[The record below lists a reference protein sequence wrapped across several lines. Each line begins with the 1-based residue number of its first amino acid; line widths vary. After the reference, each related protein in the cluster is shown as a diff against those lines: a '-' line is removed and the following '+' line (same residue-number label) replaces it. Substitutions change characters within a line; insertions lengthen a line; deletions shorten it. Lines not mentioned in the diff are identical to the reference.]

1 MKKGLLTLAILAI
14 TLVGCKKEEKV
25 VIDTTGADTTVV
37 DGSTTILDDTV
48 SVDTDATATSVT
60 TGWQGKYVGQIPC
73 VSCDGIIATLDL
85 RNDMTYTASSMFTE
99 RDKKP
104 VDFDGKFKWL
114 EKEKTLQ
121 LDVAGDERKFEV
133 VNGGIIPLDRDGKKF
148 PSIKGTGIPDN
159 GEYFLKKQ

>member
-25 VIDTTGADTTVV
+25 VVDATGTDTLVV
-37 DGSTTILDDTV
+37 DETSTVIDDTV
-48 SVDTDATATSVT
+48 TVDTDAATATT
-60 TGWQGKYVGQIPC
+60 TGWQGKYIGQIPC
-73 VSCDGIIATLDL
+73 VSCDGIVATLEL

-104 VDFDGKFKWL
+104 IDFDGKFTWL

-121 LDVAGDERKFEV
+121 LDAAGDKRKFEV
-133 VNGGIIPLDRDGKKF
+133 VNGGIVPLDRDGKRF
-148 PSIKGTGIPDN
+148 PSTKGTDIPDN